1 MRKYAMLGKWH
12 VHAEQ
17 YANEI
22 NALEGCQIVKVWD
35 PCAETAKA
43 WAEKLGGGCVA
54 ASVEDILN
62 DPEIEGVVISTAT
75 NEHPE
80 IIIKACDAGKA
91 VFTEKV
97 LALKNEDA
105 ESMKAAVE
113 RNHTRFGISFP
124 HLSES
129 PVLYALD
136 AARSGKLGKINYV
149 RFRKAHNGS
158 TADWLPP
165 HFYDPIACGGGA
177 MIDLGA
183 HPMYMCCE
191 VMGQEPVKVQSAF
204 TEMTSRG
211 VEDNA
216 VSVLTFADGSIGVS
230 ETSFVSTGYPLTLEI
245 GGTEGT
251 LMFHDGEVHIS
262 CAETGK
268 KWTKVENLPERLPS
282 PLAQWAVATSPEQI
296 PEGFGIEAACRL
308 TRVMVMAY
316 SAK

>member
-1 MRKYAMLGKWH
+1 MRNYAMLGKWH

-22 NALEGCQIVKVWD
+22 NRQSGCRIAKVWD
-35 PCAETAKA
+35 PDEATAKA
-43 WAEKLGGGCVA
+43 WAEKLGNGCVSA
-54 ASVEDILN
+54 TVEDILS
-62 DPEIEGVVISTAT
+62 DKEIEGVVVCTAT

-80 IIIKACDAGKA
+80 LIIRCCDAGKA

-97 LALKNEDA
+97 LALRNEDA
-105 ESMKAAVE
+105 EAMREAVK

-129 PVLYALD
+129 PVLFALD
-136 AARSGKLGKINYV
+136 VVRSGKLGEINYV

-158 TADWLPP
+158 TANWLPP

-183 HPMYMCCE
+183 HPMYMICE
-191 VMGQEPVKVQSAF
+191 IMGAEPVKVQSAF
-204 TEMTSRG
+204 TEMTGRG

-216 VSVLTFADGSIGVS
+216 VSLLTFANGAVGVS
-230 ETSFVSTGYPLTLEI
+230 ETSFVSTGYPLTLEV

-251 LMFHDGEVHIS
+251 LMFHDNEVRW
-262 CAETGK
+262 CCPETGNQ
-268 KWTKVENLPERLPS
+268 WQTVEKLPERLPS
-282 PLAQWAVATSPEQI
+282 PLEQWAQAKSPEAI
-296 PEGFGIEAACRL
+296 PEGFGIDAAVRL
-308 TRVMVMAY
+308 TRVMVAAY
-316 SAK
+316 AK